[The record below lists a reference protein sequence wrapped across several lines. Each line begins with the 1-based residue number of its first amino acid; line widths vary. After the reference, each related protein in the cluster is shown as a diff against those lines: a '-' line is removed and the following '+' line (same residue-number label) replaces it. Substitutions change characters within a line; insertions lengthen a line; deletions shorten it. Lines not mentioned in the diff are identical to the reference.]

1 MKEMATWQK
10 RLSKAEFLKLS
21 KSGKERYIK
30 LYPHSSHRFLMT
42 GNVDPDN
49 IEKKAPAPTG
59 AARFKSEDEI
69 QQQRKQRIA
78 TRKDISDY
86 NKTNVAVINPQSLQA
101 LDQVKDSHLREASDN
116 IQRNKKDI
124 VSAVR
129 QQQKKLPN
137 MYGKGLGAV
146 RDLVSGEQHPDDMS
160 TTQKHAMQ
168 RVLGGVATMALMGAG
183 ILACG
188 MAAAP
193 LGVLI
198 GAGLFNMWA
207 GSKHGKN
214 LRDDIDELRAA
225 REKKRRAER
234 KENGF
239 DVDDDEPLNARRGSA
254 QKDRDELAKKKK
266 ESEKRSKKNNKE
278 SDYKAAASSVFTPN
292 TSTEMTD
299 DQTIGLILDHVSDV
313 LKYQSVKDFQEHRD
327 EMFANASAT
336 LPKEDFNELRYLLT
350 YAHCRDYTPVGDGVS
365 FSCAGG
371 YPTLE
376 KLFKRMGYIV
386 SASEV
391 GDQVA
396 YHFDNGKG
404 RATLGKFDDNFYI
417 RYEGDF
423 DYRTVL

>member
-49 IEKKAPAPTG
+49 IEKKAPAPVG
-59 AARFKSEDEI
+59 AKRFKDEDEI
-69 QQQRKQRIA
+69 QKQRQRIA
-78 TRKDISDY
+78 ARKDISDF
-86 NKTNVAVINPQSLQA
+86 NKSNVAVINPQSLQA
-101 LDQVKDSHLREASDN
+101 LDQVKDEHLREASDN
-116 IQRNKKDI
+116 IQKNKKDI
-124 VSAVR
+124 VSAVK

-137 MYGKGLGAV
+137 MYNKGLGAV

-160 TTQKHAMQ
+160 TTQKHAMH
-168 RVLGGVATMALMGAG
+168 RVLGGVATMALLGAG
-183 ILACG
+183 ILAAG

-193 LGVLI
+193 LGVLV
-198 GAGLFNMWA
+198 GATLFNVWA

-234 KENGF
+234 KENGA
-239 DVDDDEPLNARRGSA
+239 DVDDNEPLTAKRSSA

-266 ESEKRSKKNNKE
+266 EADKRAKKN
-278 SDYKAAASSVFTPN
+278 DDDFKAAASSVFTPN
-292 TSTEMTD
+292 ASTEMSD
-299 DQTIGLILDHVSDV
+299 DETIGLILDHVTDM
-313 LKYQSVKDFQEHRD
+313 LKYHSVKDFQEHRD
-327 EMFANASAT
+327 EMFAGASAT
-336 LPKEDFNELRYLLT
+336 LPKEDFNNLRYLLN
-350 YAHCRDYTPVGDGVS
+350 YAHCRDYTPQGDGIA
-365 FSCAGG
+365 FSCDGG

-376 KLFKRMGYIV
+376 KLFKRMGYMV
-386 SASEV
+386 SATED
-391 GDQVA
+391 GEQVA

-417 RYEGDF
+417 RYDGDF